1 LAATDSKF
9 LAWKTGLWWGSG
21 FALFALVITLNRD
34 FDTFLRY
41 LVLGLPQGAI
51 IALIAVGY
59 SMVYGII
66 QLINFAHGEVF
77 MFSTFFVLMLLVPP
91 EGQQTLAP
99 VLIAATVF
107 LIVACAVWVLAE
119 RLPRLWLRLGL
130 ALAAGAG
137 ASAVN
142 ARLMPAAG
150 GGAPMFPFFAAY
162 ALAIAYTCCLGVTMD
177 ILAYRPLRR
186 SPRLIALI
194 TAIGLSLFLQNFAQL
209 IWGSS
214 SRYFPA
220 AARPAVLGSQQVP
233 LAAGLSLS
241 RLDVVIVILAVV
253 LMAGLQLFVMKTRT
267 GRAMRA
273 CAQDRVTASL
283 MGVEVNRVVAVAF
296 ALGAGL
302 AAMVAP
308 LYVLRG
314 TPIHPQMGYM
324 VGILAFSSAVLGGI
338 GNITGAMLGGLV
350 IGIVSAFVPLFD
362 ALDTFAWFQAAERA
376 GWITR
381 EGYAHFVQ
389 GYGKP
394 GQYQLA
400 VAYAFMILVIVFKP
414 TGLLGKASAK
424 RA

>member
-1 LAATDSKF
+1 MATERGRQSGWNT
-9 LAWKTGLWWGSG
+9 ALWWGGG

-34 FDTFLRY
+34 FETFLRY

-91 EGQQTLAP
+91 EGGQTMAP
-99 VLIAATVF
+99 ALIGATVF
-107 LIVACAVWVLAE
+107 LIVACTVWVLAE
-119 RLPRLWLRLGL
+119 RIPARWMRG
-130 ALAAGAG
+130 AVAVAAGA
-137 ASAVN
+137 AAAAAN
-142 ARLMPAAG
+142 ARLMPATGAG
-150 GGAPMFPFFAAY
+150 AAILPFFAAY
-162 ALAIAYTCCLGVTMD
+162 ALAIVYTCCLGVTMD
-177 ILAYRPLRR
+177 LLAYRPLRH

-220 AARPAVLGSQQVP
+220 SVRPAILGSQQVTLTP
-233 LAAGLSLS
+233 ALSLS
-241 RLDVVIVILAVV
+241 RLDLVIVVLALA

-338 GNITGAMLGGLV
+338 GNITGAMLGGMV

-362 ALDTFAWFQAAERA
+362 ALDRFAWFEAAVRA

-381 EGYAHFVQ
+381 EGYAEFVQ
-389 GYGKP
+389 GFGKP